1 MADLS
6 LPILDLS
13 RLDAGPEAA
22 AAFRDDLRAATHD
35 VGFFYLTG
43 TGISPELEDRLHRA
57 ARDFFALPEAD
68 KLAIENVK
76 SPHFRGYTRVGGERT
91 QGRVDWREQID
102 IGPERAAV
110 ADGSA
115 PDYARLIGPNLWPAA
130 QPELRVVVSEWHD
143 HLSGVARKLLR
154 AWAVALGA
162 DESYFDQHFGEPST
176 LIKIVRY
183 PGKDDP
189 TPQQGVG
196 AHKDSGVLTLLWVE
210 PGKGGLQVQRDGEW
224 VDAPPVP
231 GAFVVN
237 IGELLEYATQ
247 GYLIATNHRVV
258 SPKYPDDRI
267 SVPFFFNPALDARL
281 PIIELPADLAAEA
294 RGVTQDP
301 ANPIHA
307 LYGSNALKSRL
318 RAHPDVAAIHHAD
331 LVAARAEASAGPA
344 PPPRFDSAEELG
356 LRGRELLVAED
367 AGILPRRQLRQ
378 LRHDVRA
385 TRRGSRSGR
394 RSRLRV
400 LRRRGLRGRVD
411 LRLLLSSRILLLVVL
426 ALRFLLLVTLNAP
439 ADRGRRP
446 RHHSGTSSHTDQAG
460 TTPSS

>member
-6 LPILDLS
+6 LPVLDLS
-13 RLDAGPEAA
+13 RLDEGPDAA
-22 AAFRDDLRAATHD
+22 AAFRADLRVATHE

-43 TGISPELEDRLHRA
+43 TGISPELEQRLHRA
-57 ARDFFALPEAD
+57 ARDFFALPEDD
-68 KLAIENVK
+68 KLAIENVR

-110 ADGSA
+110 ADPGA

-130 QPELRVVVSEWHD
+130 QPELREVVAEWHD

-162 DESYFDQHFGEPST
+162 PESYFDQHFGEPST

-189 TPQQGVG
+189 APQQGVG

-210 PGKGGLQVQRDGEW
+210 PGKGGLQVERDGVW
-224 VDAPPVP
+224 VDAPAVP

-247 GYLIATNHRVV
+247 GYLTATNHRVI
-258 SPKYPDDRI
+258 SPTYPDDRI

-281 PIIELPADLAAEA
+281 PIIELPDELAAEA

-307 LYGSNALKSRL
+307 LYGENALKSRL

-331 LVAARAEASAGPA
+331 LVAARAATSA
-344 PPPRFDSAEELG
+344 
-356 LRGRELLVAED
+356 
-367 AGILPRRQLRQ
+367 
-378 LRHDVRA
+378 
-385 TRRGSRSGR
+385 
-394 RSRLRV
+394 
-400 LRRRGLRGRVD
+400 
-411 LRLLLSSRILLLVVL
+411 
-426 ALRFLLLVTLNAP
+426 
-439 ADRGRRP
+439 
-446 RHHSGTSSHTDQAG
+446 
-460 TTPSS
+460 

>member
-1 MADLS
+1 MADAT
-6 LPILDLS
+6 LPVLDLS

-22 AAFRDDLRAATHD
+22 AGFRADLRAATHD

-43 TGISPELEDRLHRA
+43 TGVPPELEARLHRA

-68 KLAIENVK
+68 KLAIENVN
-76 SPHFRGYTRVGGERT
+76 SPHFRGYTRIGGERT

-102 IGPERAAV
+102 IGPERAAL
-110 ADGSA
+110 DPETS
-115 PDYARLIGPNLWPAA
+115 PDYARLIGPNLWPQA
-130 QPELRVVVSEWHD
+130 QPELREVVSEWHD

-154 AWAVALGA
+154 AWALALGA
-162 DESYFDQHFGEPST
+162 EEAYFDEHFGEPST

-224 VDAPPVP
+224 VDAPAVP

-247 GYLIATNHRVV
+247 GYLIATNHRVI
-258 SPKYPDDRI
+258 SPTYPEDRI

-281 PIIELPADLAAEA
+281 PIIELPAELAAEA

-307 LYGSNALKSRL
+307 LYGENALKSRL

-331 LVAARAEASAGPA
+331 LVARAGA
-344 PPPRFDSAEELG
+344 
-356 LRGRELLVAED
+356 
-367 AGILPRRQLRQ
+367 
-378 LRHDVRA
+378 
-385 TRRGSRSGR
+385 
-394 RSRLRV
+394 
-400 LRRRGLRGRVD
+400 
-411 LRLLLSSRILLLVVL
+411 
-426 ALRFLLLVTLNAP
+426 
-439 ADRGRRP
+439 
-446 RHHSGTSSHTDQAG
+446 
-460 TTPSS
+460 

>member
-1 MADLS
+1 MADAT
-6 LPILDLS
+6 LPVLDLS

-22 AAFRDDLRAATHD
+22 AGFRADLRAATHD

-43 TGISPELEDRLHRA
+43 TGVPPELEARLHRA
-57 ARDFFALPEAD
+57 AREFFALPEAD
-68 KLAIENVK
+68 KLAIENVN
-76 SPHFRGYTRVGGERT
+76 SPHFRGYTRIGGERT

-102 IGPERAAV
+102 IGPERAAL
-110 ADGSA
+110 DPETS
-115 PDYARLIGPNLWPAA
+115 PDYARLIGPNLWPQA
-130 QPELRVVVSEWHD
+130 QPELREVVSEWHD

-154 AWAVALGA
+154 AWALALGA
-162 DESYFDQHFGEPST
+162 EESYFDEHFGEPST

-224 VDAPPVP
+224 VDAPAVP

-247 GYLIATNHRVV
+247 GYLIATNHRVI
-258 SPKYPDDRI
+258 SPTYPEDRI

-281 PIIELPADLAAEA
+281 PIIELPAELAAEA

-307 LYGSNALKSRL
+307 LYGENALKSRL

-331 LVAARAEASAGPA
+331 LVARAGA
-344 PPPRFDSAEELG
+344 
-356 LRGRELLVAED
+356 
-367 AGILPRRQLRQ
+367 
-378 LRHDVRA
+378 
-385 TRRGSRSGR
+385 
-394 RSRLRV
+394 
-400 LRRRGLRGRVD
+400 
-411 LRLLLSSRILLLVVL
+411 
-426 ALRFLLLVTLNAP
+426 
-439 ADRGRRP
+439 
-446 RHHSGTSSHTDQAG
+446 
-460 TTPSS
+460 